1 MKRVKQISFDVL
13 VNENIDGCD
22 LAEEI
27 ADFLEANGY
36 IVLGAGFQYDMTELY
51 EEQCPELI
59 K

>member
-36 IVLGAGFQYDMTELY
+36 RVLGAGFQDDMTEEYIESNPDLF
-51 EEQCPELI
+51 
-59 K
+59 

>member
-36 IVLGAGFQYDMTELY
+36 RVLGAGFQEDMTETY
-51 EEQCPELI
+51 KEDCPDLF
-59 K
+59 